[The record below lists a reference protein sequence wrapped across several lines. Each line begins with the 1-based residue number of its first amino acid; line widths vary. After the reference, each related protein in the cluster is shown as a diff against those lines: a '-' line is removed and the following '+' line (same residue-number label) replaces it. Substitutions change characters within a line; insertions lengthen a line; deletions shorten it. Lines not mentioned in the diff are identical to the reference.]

1 MTKKNEVVIK
11 NHRSNYP
18 NPITLVEGQRVRIGK
33 LYDGPE
39 NWQNWRYCYTL
50 DEQQLEGWV
59 PEQIIEKDGEIGILT
74 TTYTAKELNVDAGDR
89 VVFMHELNGWS
100 WCELES
106 TGECGWIPNECLST
120 ER

>member
-1 MTKKNEVVIK
+1 MMTIKNEVVIK

-18 NPITLVEGQRVRIGK
+18 NPITLVEGQRVKIGE
-33 LYDGPE
+33 LY
-39 NWQNWRYCYTL
+39 
-50 DEQQLEGWV
+50 V
-59 PEQIIEKDGEIGILT
+59 
-74 TTYTAKELNVDAGDR
+74 
-89 VVFMHELNGWS
+89 HELNGWS